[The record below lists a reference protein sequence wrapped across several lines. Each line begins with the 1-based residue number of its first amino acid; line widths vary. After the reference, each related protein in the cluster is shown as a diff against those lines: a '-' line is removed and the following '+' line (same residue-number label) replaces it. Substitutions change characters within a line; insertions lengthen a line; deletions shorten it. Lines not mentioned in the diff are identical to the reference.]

1 MPNHDSLAQDPELV
15 SEFIVESQEHLRAI
29 EGHLLAIEGGE
40 ASGDAVHAIFRGFHT
55 IKGLAGFLEF
65 EAIQKVAH
73 EVETLLDGARN
84 GELVLSAGVI
94 DVVLESADFLR
105 QWLGG
110 LQHSVQGGNQP
121 VGPDP
126 AALISRVQACV
137 AGPDH
142 EECEVPSQPVGRVEL
157 PAEPGPAPIDQP
169 AAAADRAV
177 PVPDAPAALAM
188 LSNAAPATE
197 HPDVAPSPR
206 PEAAETGRAAEA
218 RAVKVDTGKLD
229 HLVDMVGEM
238 VIAQSMIQHDPELQS
253 VNRPRLLRNLTQ
265 LARITDEVQKT
276 AMAMRMMPVEH
287 LFQRMR
293 RVVRDLARKT
303 GKEVEMEIT
312 GGETELD
319 RNLVEELSDPLMH
332 MVRNAV
338 DHGIEEPE
346 ERSRRGKPATGR
358 LRLKA
363 SHKSGYIVIEVGDD
377 GNGLD
382 RRRILEKA
390 IKNGLVPEGEELS
403 DDRIYNL
410 IFEPGFST
418 AAAVTSVSGRGVGM
432 DVVRRHVQKLRGR
445 IEIQSVPGEGSTF
458 FLKLPL
464 TLAILDGL
472 IVGVGKERY
481 IIPLFAVRE
490 MLRPEPGSV
499 YTVQNKGEIA
509 MIRGQLL
516 PLVRLHRRFGIT
528 PRSEDPTE
536 TLLIVAEADNR
547 AFCLMVDELIGKQ
560 EVVIKNLGGA
570 MLRNVPGIA
579 GGAILG
585 DGRVG
590 LILDLDRVFEAQGG
604 GQPGHVAA

>member
-1 MPNHDSLAQDPELV
+1 MPSQDSLAQDPELV

-29 EGHLLAIEGGE
+29 ESHLLAIEDGA
-40 ASGDAVHAIFRGFHT
+40 ASAEAVHAIFRGFHT

-65 EAIQKVAH
+65 DAIQRLSH
-73 EVETLLDGARN
+73 EVETLLDRARN
-84 GELVLSAGVI
+84 GELSLTGEVI

-105 QWLGG
+105 QWLNA
-110 LQHSVQGGNQP
+110 LQGSLGSGNP
-121 VGPDP
+121 
-126 AALISRVQACV
+126 
-137 AGPDH
+137 
-142 EECEVPSQPVGRVEL
+142 PS
-157 PAEPGPAPIDQP
+157 GPAPEELIRRVQSVVTP
-169 AAAADRAV
+169 EPSTGEPETAV
-177 PVPDAPAALAM
+177 PEPRPDSAEMPARMETAAETPEPQSSVEAAALAV
-188 LSNAAPATE
+188 LSS
-197 HPDVAPSPR
+197 VAPSPEPQETAAPAAK
-206 PEAAETGRAAEA
+206 PETVESTRSAEA

-276 AMAMRMMPVEH
+276 AMAMRMMPIEH

-319 RNLVEELSDPLMH
+319 RNLVEELADPLMH

-338 DHGIEEPE
+338 DHGLESPE
-346 ERSRRGKPATGR
+346 DRAAKGKSPTGH

-363 SHKSGYIVIEVGDD
+363 SHRSGHIVIEVADD

-382 RRRILEKA
+382 RRKIVDKA
-390 IKNGLVPEGEELS
+390 VRNGLVAEGEELT
-403 DDRIYNL
+403 DERIYNL

-418 AAAVTSVSGRGVGM
+418 AATVTSVSGRGVGM

-445 IEIQSVPGEGSTF
+445 IEIQSVPGIGSTF

-464 TLAILDGL
+464 TLAIVDGL

-490 MLRPEPGSV
+490 MLRPDADTV
-499 YTVQNKGEIA
+499 FTVQSKGEIA
-509 MIRGQLL
+509 MVRGQLL

-528 PRSEDPTE
+528 PRSDNPTE
-536 TLLIVAEADNR
+536 TLLIVAEAANR
-547 AFCLMVDELIGKQ
+547 VFCLMVDELIGKQ
-560 EVVIKNLGGA
+560 EVVIKNLGA
-570 MLRNVPGIA
+570 MLQNVPGVA

-590 LILDLDRVFEAQGG
+590 LILDLDRVFEPHGG
-604 GQPGHVAA
+604 SQSGHVAA